1 MDGYINFKNCHIEN
15 KITAK
20 EFGDILEHRIE
31 MVFQKGNQLQARVEV
46 QDVKI
51 HKLWQAYQAMG
62 ISMPLQAKK
71 LTDPIRAKMREL
83 ENEEPYWE
91 KYNLSNERLNYCLAW
106 MKKENNPIE
115 ILMDTEKVVNDLLIL
130 LNLRWEII
138 SEQLGLIVK
147 QAQVSRA
154 LELSK
159 VDEFQALEHT
169 IKETVK
175 L

>member
-51 HKLWQAYQAMG
+51 HKLWQAYRAMG

-91 KYNLSNERLNYCLAW
+91 KYNLSNERLNYVW
-106 MKKENNPIE
+106 
-115 ILMDTEKVVNDLLIL
+115 
-130 LNLRWEII
+130 R
-138 SEQLGLIVK
+138 G
-147 QAQVSRA
+147 
-154 LELSK
+154 
-159 VDEFQALEHT
+159 
-169 IKETVK
+169 
-175 L
+175 